1 MRSLKPG
8 ISRPPPVLPL
18 GFLGTPRGW
27 GWGGRVW
34 SDSAAWTEGLVY
46 LEMMDLDVASPLFGS
61 KRLQGLRRW
70 ESRLPGDSS
79 SLPPRYPPHTRCR
92 PTQKVDGDVLGHL
105 EGPHKAQPLPSART
119 VQAVASS

>member
-27 GWGGRVW
+27 GGGGRVW

-46 LEMMDLDVASPLFGS
+46 LEMMDLDIASPLFGS
-61 KRLQGLRRW
+61 KRLQGFLETAPPSPPPDTPHAPAAGLLRRW
-70 ESRLPGDSS
+70 MGM
-79 SLPPRYPPHTRCR
+79 SLAT
-92 PTQKVDGDVLGHL
+92 
-105 EGPHKAQPLPSART
+105 
-119 VQAVASS
+119 